1 MSDISERIMR
11 GQQMLSMKLEA
22 LADEMYAR
30 AVEELR
36 IEREETVWVLLCD
49 GCAHDEIAAYV
60 RLMDKE
66 TN

>member
-1 MSDISERIMR
+1 MPI
-11 GQQMLSMKLEA
+11 LSMKLEA

-30 AVEELR
+30 AVDELR
-36 IEREETVWVLLCD
+36 IEREETVWVLLCA
-49 GCAHDEIAAYV
+49 GCAHDEIRAYV